1 MNTLSMITAFVWT
14 TADALSMDMSV
25 SRLRELVMDREA
37 WSAAVHGVAKS
48 RGEGKAK
55 TKQRQRCSHKPRNAN
70 SPQSRKGKEGL
81 PPRTSGVSAAQPCLD
96 FKLHP
101 PEL

>member
-1 MNTLSMITAFVWT
+1 
-14 TADALSMDMSV
+14 
-25 SRLRELVMDREA
+25 MDRNA
-37 WSAAVHGVAKS
+37 ITIVHVSEKQ
-48 RGEGKAK
+48 REIRPHTQREGKAK
-55 TKQRQRCSHKPRNAN
+55 TKQTQRCSHKPRNAN

-81 PPRTSGVSAAQPCLD
+81 PPRTSGVSSAQPCLD